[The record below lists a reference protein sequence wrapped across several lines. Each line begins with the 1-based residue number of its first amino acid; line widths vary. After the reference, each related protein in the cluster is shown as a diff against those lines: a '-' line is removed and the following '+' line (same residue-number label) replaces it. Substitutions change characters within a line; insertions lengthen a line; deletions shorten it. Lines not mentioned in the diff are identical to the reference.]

1 MRDIVPLALPGIQL
15 LIKRI
20 EGRSVGVGVG
30 VGVYACVRVG
40 AHVCVYECMWVCV
53 HKAERVTNGLRK
65 FERYSS

>member
-30 VGVYACVRVG
+30 VGVG
-40 AHVCVYECMWVCV
+40 VCVCVCV
-53 HKAERVTNGLRK
+53 KPASVI
-65 FERYSS
+65 

>member
-30 VGVYACVRVG
+30 VGVCQASFCNIMFLCQQGVALEEG
-40 AHVCVYECMWVCV
+40 AY
-53 HKAERVTNGLRK
+53 L
-65 FERYSS
+65 

>member
-30 VGVYACVRVG
+30 VGVG
-40 AHVCVYECMWVCV
+40 VCVCVCQASFCNIMFLCQQGV
-53 HKAERVTNGLRK
+53 ALEEGAYL
-65 FERYSS
+65 